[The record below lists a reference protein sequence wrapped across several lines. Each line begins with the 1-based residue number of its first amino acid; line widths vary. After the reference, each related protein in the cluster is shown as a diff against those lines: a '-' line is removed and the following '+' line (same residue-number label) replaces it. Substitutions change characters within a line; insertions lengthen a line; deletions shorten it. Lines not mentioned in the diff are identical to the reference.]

1 MKVIVSRIPDE
12 MYDTLKQQLAQKG
25 QTMDGYL
32 KGLVFND
39 MNPNK
44 KQVNSENTTSE
55 PSRTICFRV
64 PENEYK
70 ELQKAALNDRKTI
83 KDFIKDL
90 VSEDLNEETLSS
102 RFESE
107 DTYGRTRTVSFQAGK
122 SFFDAVKVRSS
133 SMDITFQDYMKSV
146 IYSVT
151 HQDQAENMS
160 MTPSMGMK
168 L

>member
-12 MYDTLKQQLAQKG
+12 LYDTLKEQLAQKG

-39 MNPNK
+39 INHK
-44 KQVNSENTTSE
+44 KQINSENTTSE
-55 PSRTICFRV
+55 LSRTICFRV

-102 RFESE
+102 RFENE
-107 DTYGRTRTVSFQAGK
+107 DTYGRTRTVSFQADKG
-122 SFFDAVKVRSS
+122 FFDAVKARSS
-133 SMDITFQDYMKSV
+133 AMDITFQDYMKSV
-146 IYSVT
+146 IYSVI

>member
-12 MYDTLKQQLAQKG
+12 MYDTLKEQLAQKG

-39 MNPNK
+39 MNPEK
-44 KQVNSENTTSE
+44 KQTNTNSKENT
-55 PSRTICFRV
+55 RTICFRV

-70 ELQKAALNDRKTI
+70 AMQKAALNENKTL
-83 KDFIKDL
+83 KDFIKDH
-90 VSEDLNEETLSS
+90 VSEDLNEEKLTGCY
-102 RFESE
+102 ENE
-107 DTYGRTRTVSFQAGK
+107 DTYGRRRTISFPADK
-122 SFFDAVKVRSS
+122 DFFAAIKDRCLG
-133 SMDITFQDYMKSV
+133 MEITFQDYMKSV

>member
-12 MYDTLKQQLAQKG
+12 LYDTLKEQLAQKG

-39 MNPNK
+39 MNPEK
-44 KQVNSENTTSE
+44 KQTNTNSKENT
-55 PSRTICFRV
+55 RTICFRV

-70 ELQKAALNDRKTI
+70 AVQKAALSENKTL
-83 KDFIKDL
+83 KDFIKDH
-90 VSEDLNEETLSS
+90 VSEDLNEERLSN

-107 DTYGRTRTVSFQAGK
+107 DTYGRTRTVSFQADK
-122 SFFDAVKVRSS
+122 SFFDTVKARSS
-133 SMDITFQDYMKSV
+133 AMDITFQDYMKSV